1 MELFVPK
8 YSENSDRYKFS
19 RYVYAKYYLPITVL
33 KIYFTSLIA
42 SALQSV
48 TLALFIVVLV
58 FDLAY
63 FFYLLIVRPFV
74 FMFSNIRLLIL
85 QIFFIIMNSIMVYYS
100 YYSKDKTGYNLNIES
115 ALLSIIATTVIIS
128 IIMLCM

>member
-1 MELFVPK
+1 MPEERGN
-8 YSENSDRYKFS
+8 SERYKFR

-33 KIYFTSLIA
+33 KIYLTSLIA

-48 TLALFIVVLV
+48 TLALFIVLLV

-85 QIFFIIMNSIMVYYS
+85 
-100 YYSKDKTGYNLNIES
+100 
-115 ALLSIIATTVIIS
+115 
-128 IIMLCM
+128 